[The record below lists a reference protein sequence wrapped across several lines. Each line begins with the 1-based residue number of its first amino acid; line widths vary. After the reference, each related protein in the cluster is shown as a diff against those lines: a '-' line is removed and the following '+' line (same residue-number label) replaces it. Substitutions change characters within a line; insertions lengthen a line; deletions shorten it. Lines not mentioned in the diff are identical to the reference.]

1 MTKQEIDEPTE
12 GPLRGKRQT
21 TSMPKPAPRSVE
33 ATSPEGSTTTLVGTN
48 VDDRSVPAGS
58 SHGGKAKGT
67 TGPTRG
73 ITTQVSSSALQR
85 SIRLR
90 ALVML
95 NRFRVMRTLDVAAL
109 CFPER
114 PFKAALTAA
123 QRAVRSMVKAGL
135 IRRYKTERFQTIYG
149 LTQQGAEW
157 LGEAGIDASSSIRR
171 TSDMTNPEH
180 RLWLQFLV
188 LACESRGLQ
197 AMTEQEVM
205 QYVNQ
210 GRRPEDSLVQGML
223 TVEVIRPKRTTK
235 QSLRPDAAAIEP
247 DGVSWFEAD
256 RSKRGPDRE
265 AGLSS
270 LVQAIGRITN
280 GGHRLRRVVVF
291 CKTSRIELRALGVL
305 RAIGAANNS
314 EPLTGTRRHVREVEH
329 GIFEVWA
336 ARPVELSDGRTKLD
350 DELVGHA
357 IVQLLPTW
365 LPKVRVDAAN
375 KHSMA
380 GWFSEN
386 YLPYRRPATC
396 TPWPAVR
403 SPLLTP
409 MVRGSGGIE

>member
-1 MTKQEIDEPTE
+1 
-12 GPLRGKRQT
+12 
-21 TSMPKPAPRSVE
+21 
-33 ATSPEGSTTTLVGTN
+33 
-48 VDDRSVPAGS
+48 
-58 SHGGKAKGT
+58 
-67 TGPTRG
+67 
-73 ITTQVSSSALQR
+73 
-85 SIRLR
+85 
-90 ALVML
+90 
-95 NRFRVMRTLDVAAL
+95 MRTLDVAAL

-123 QRAVRSMVKAGL
+123 QRAVRGLVKAGL

-157 LGEAGIDASSSIRR
+157 LGEAGIDAASSIRR

-188 LACESRGLQ
+188 LACEARWLQ

-205 QYVNQ
+205 QYVNR
-210 GRRPEDSLVQGML
+210 GRKPSDPLVQGML
-223 TVEVIRPKRTTK
+223 SVEVIRPKRTVK
-235 QSLRPDAAAIEP
+235 QSLRPDAAVIEA
-247 DGVSWFEAD
+247 DGITWFEAD

-265 AGLSS
+265 AGLSA
-270 LVQAIGRITN
+270 LIQGIGRITN

-291 CKTSRIELRALGVL
+291 CKTPRIELRALGVL
-305 RAIGAANNS
+305 RAIGAANNA
-314 EPLTGTRRHVREVEH
+314 EPLTGTRRHVREVEP

-336 ARPVELSDGRTKLD
+336 ARQVDLSDGRTKLD

-357 IVQLLPTW
+357 IVQLLPSW
-365 LPKVRVDAAN
+365 LPKVRIDSTN
-375 KHSMA
+375 KHSTA

-386 YLPYRRPATC
+386 YLPYKRPATC

-409 MVRGSGGIE
+409 IARPSEEIE

>member
-1 MTKQEIDEPTE
+1 MANPKSAGRADSP
-12 GPLRGKRQT
+12 RRSKRQV
-21 TSMPKPAPRSVE
+21 PLKPGTAPRNVE
-33 ATSPEGSTTTLVGTN
+33 ETDPEGSTTTPVGTSSCN
-48 VDDRSVPAGS
+48 RSVPTGGTR
-58 SHGGKAKGT
+58 GGKVEGT
-67 TGPTRG
+67 TGPARG
-73 ITTQVSSSALQR
+73 ITAQVSSSALQR

-95 NRFRVMRTLDVAAL
+95 NRFRVMRTVDVAAL

-149 LTQQGAEW
+149 LTQQGAEL
-157 LGEAGIDASSSIRR
+157 LGEAGIDAASSIRR

-188 LACESRGLQ
+188 LACESRGLR

-205 QYVNQ
+205 QYVNR
-210 GRRPEDSLVQGML
+210 GRKPEDPLVQGML
-223 TVEVIRPKRTTK
+223 TVEVIRPKRTAK
-235 QSLRPDAAAIEP
+235 QVLRPDAAAIES

-270 LVQAIGRITN
+270 LVQAIGRMTN

-291 CKTSRIELRALGVL
+291 CKTSRIELRALAVL
-305 RAIGAANNS
+305 RAIGVANNS
-314 EPLTGTRRHVREVEH
+314 EPLTGARRHVREVEP

-336 ARPVELSDGRTKLD
+336 ARTVDLSDGRTKLA

-365 LPKVRVDAAN
+365 LPKVRIDSAN

-396 TPWPAVR
+396 RPWPELR

-409 MVRGSGGIE
+409 LRCADNPID

>member
-1 MTKQEIDEPTE
+1 MTNQQTDEPTDS
-12 GPLRGKRQT
+12 PRRGKRRVP
-21 TSMPKPAPRSVE
+21 SMPKTALHSVE
-33 ATSPEGSTTTLVGTN
+33 ETDPEGSTTTPVGTS

-85 SIRLR
+85 GIRLR

-114 PFKAALTAA
+114 PFKAALTAG
-123 QRAVRSMVKAGL
+123 QRAVRAMKKSML
-135 IRRYKTERFQTIYG
+135 IRPYKTERHQTIYG
-149 LTQQGAEW
+149 LSERGAVW
-157 LGEAGIDASSSIRR
+157 LGEMGIDAASSVRR
-171 TSDMTNPEH
+171 ASDMTNPEH

-188 LACESRGLQ
+188 LAAEARGLR
-197 AMTEQEVM
+197 AMTEQEVL
-205 QYVNQ
+205 QHINL
-210 GRRPEDSLVQGML
+210 GRKPGEATVQGLL
-223 TVEVIRPKRTTK
+223 TVDVVRPKRTVK
-235 QSLRPDAAAIEP
+235 QTLRPDALILET
-247 DGVSWFEAD
+247 DGLTLFEVD

-265 AGLSS
+265 ACLASE
-270 LVQAIGRITN
+270 VQAIGRSTFD
-280 GGHRLRRVVVF
+280 GHRLRRVVVF

-305 RAIGAANNS
+305 RAIGTANNA
-314 EPLTGTRRHVREVEH
+314 EPLTGTRRHVREVEP

-336 ARPVELSDGRTKLD
+336 ARPVELSDGRTKLA
-350 DELVGHA
+350 DELAGHA

-365 LPKVRVDAAN
+365 LPKVRIDAAN
-375 KHSMA
+375 KHSME

-403 SPLLTP
+403 SPLLTQLP
-409 MVRGSGGIE
+409 RVNDEIE

>member
-1 MTKQEIDEPTE
+1 
-12 GPLRGKRQT
+12 
-21 TSMPKPAPRSVE
+21 MPKTAPQSVDE
-33 ATSPEGSTTTLVGTN
+33 TGPESSTTTPVGTS
-48 VDDRSVPAGS
+48 VDDRSVLVGS
-58 SHGGKAKGT
+58 SHDGKANGT

-90 ALVML
+90 ALAML

-123 QRAVRSMVKAGL
+123 QRAVRSTVKAGL

-149 LTQQGAEW
+149 LSARGAAW
-157 LGEAGIDASSSIRR
+157 LGDAGIDAASSVRR

-188 LACESRGLQ
+188 LACEARGLQ

-205 QYVNQ
+205 QYINR
-210 GRRPEDSLVQGML
+210 GRRPEAPLVQGML
-223 TVEVIRPKRTTK
+223 TVEVIRPKRTVK
-235 QSLRPDAAAIEP
+235 QSLRPDAVAVES
-247 DGVSWFEAD
+247 DGITWFETD

-265 AGLSS
+265 AGLTS
-270 LVQAIGRITN
+270 LIQAIGRITN
-280 GGHRLRRVVVF
+280 GGHRLRRVIVF

-305 RAIGAANNS
+305 RAVGTANNA
-314 EPLTGTRRHVREVEH
+314 EPLTETRRHVREVEP
-329 GIFEVWA
+329 GVFEIWA
-336 ARPVELSDGRTKLD
+336 ARPVDLSDGRIKLY
-350 DELVGHA
+350 DERVGHA

-365 LPKVRVDAAN
+365 LPKVRIDAAN
-375 KHSMA
+375 KHSVA

-386 YLPYRRPATC
+386 YLPYKRPETC

-403 SPLLTP
+403 SPLLKP
-409 MVRGSGGIE
+409 LPRVDDEID

>member
-1 MTKQEIDEPTE
+1 
-12 GPLRGKRQT
+12 
-21 TSMPKPAPRSVE
+21 MPKTALHSVE
-33 ATSPEGSTTTLVGTN
+33 ATDPEGSTTTPVGTS

-73 ITTQVSSSALQR
+73 ITAQVSSSALQR
-85 SIRLR
+85 SIRLS

-123 QRAVRSMVKAGL
+123 QRAVRSMVKVGL

-149 LTQQGAEW
+149 LTQKGAEW
-157 LGEAGIDASSSIRR
+157 LGEAGIDAASSIRR

-205 QYVNQ
+205 QYVNR
-210 GRRPEDSLVQGML
+210 GRRPEDPLVQGML

-247 DGVSWFEAD
+247 DGISWFEAD

-280 GGHRLRRVVVF
+280 GGQRLRRVVVF
-291 CKTSRIELRALGVL
+291 CKSPRIELRALGVL
-305 RAIGAANNS
+305 RAIAAANNG
-314 EPLTGTRRHVREVEH
+314 EPLTFTGTTRHVREIEP
-329 GIFEVWA
+329 GTFEIWA
-336 ARPVELSDGRTKLD
+336 ARPVALSDGRTKLD

-365 LPKVRVDAAN
+365 LPKVRIDAAN
-375 KHSMA
+375 KHSME

-409 MVRGSGGIE
+409 LPRVKDEIK

>member
-1 MTKQEIDEPTE
+1 
-12 GPLRGKRQT
+12 
-21 TSMPKPAPRSVE
+21 
-33 ATSPEGSTTTLVGTN
+33 
-48 VDDRSVPAGS
+48 
-58 SHGGKAKGT
+58 
-67 TGPTRG
+67 
-73 ITTQVSSSALQR
+73 
-85 SIRLR
+85 
-90 ALVML
+90 ML
-95 NRFRVMRTLDVAAL
+95 NRFRVMRTLDIAAL

-123 QRAVRSMVKAGL
+123 QRAVRSMVKVGL

-149 LTQQGAEW
+149 LTQQGVEW
-157 LGEAGIDASSSIRR
+157 LGEAGIEAASSVRR

-188 LACESRGLQ
+188 LACEARDLQ

-205 QYVNQ
+205 QYVNR
-210 GRRPEDSLVQGML
+210 GRRQEDTLVQGML
-223 TVEVIRPKRTTK
+223 TVEVIRPKRTVK
-235 QSLRPDAAAIEP
+235 QSLRPDAAAIES

-291 CKTSRIELRALGVL
+291 CKTTRIELRALGVL
-305 RAIGAANNS
+305 RAIGAANNA
-314 EPLTGTRRHVREVEH
+314 EPLTGTRRHVREVEP

-336 ARPVELSDGRTKLD
+336 ARPVDLSDGRTRLD
-350 DELVGHA
+350 DGLVGHA

-365 LPKVRVDAAN
+365 LPKVRIDAAN
-375 KHSMA
+375 RHSMA

-386 YLPYRRPATC
+386 YLPYRRPAAC

-409 MVRGSGGIE
+409 MPRPSDEPE